1 MDITTQPRSAG
12 LYVIQHTGM
21 QQWAEDHGTWKAHG
35 VRLDLMDG
43 TRPIALCK
51 LEVPQ
56 PRADDRARSVAEEI
70 EPWGQALLALAAV
83 ADARAQMT
91 RLVTLT
97 TAAMEADANGWPI
110 EDYVQE
116 DLLALAAEDEI
127 SEARK
132 GDALEWAGLPLARLI
147 TSRWR
152 RELASRHLALLAAA
166 PDVAAHPIHPAWEQ
180 PALYGVTGVSTA
192 QVMARELLAA
202 WAVARDLRDPLI
214 TWAVQQADVTRTQVQ
229 QITSVS
235 RSTINRLL
243 PE

>member
-1 MDITTQPRSAG
+1 MDITTEARDTG

-21 QQWAEDHGTWKAHG
+21 QKWAEDHGTWQAHG
-35 VRLDLMDG
+35 VLLDLMDG
-43 TRPIALCK
+43 TRPLALCK

-56 PRADDRARSVAEEI
+56 SQANDRARAVAEEI
-70 EPWGQALLALAAV
+70 EPWGQALVRLAAV

-97 TAAMEADANGWPI
+97 AAAMEADANGWPP
-110 EDYVQE
+110 EDYVRD
-116 DLLALAAEDEI
+116 DLLALATEDEV
-127 SEARK
+127 SQAK
-132 GDALEWAGLPLARLI
+132 CSDALEWAGLPLARLV
-147 TSRWR
+147 TARWR
-152 RELASRHLALLAAA
+152 TELAARLLALLAAA
-166 PDVAAHPIHPAWEQ
+166 PDVTAHPIHPAWEQ
-180 PALYGVTGVSTA
+180 PALYGVSGVSTA

-214 TWAVQQADVTRTQVQ
+214 TWAVQKASVKRTQVQ

-235 RSTINRLL
+235 RSTINRFL